1 MVMETIAAM
10 VKDLININF
19 IFYKNFQHT
28 KILPIYNNEEDFLT
42 FTKAIYFFSLT
53 KNKAIE
59 PITGAIA
66 SVINADW

>member
-28 KILPIYNNEEDFLT
+28 KILLIYNDEEDFLT
-42 FTKAIYFFSLT
+42 FIKAIYFFSLT

-66 SVINADW
+66 NVINAD

>member
-28 KILPIYNNEEDFLT
+28 KILLIYNNEEDFLT
-42 FTKAIYFFSLT
+42 FIKVIYFFSLT

-66 SVINADW
+66 NVINADW

>member
-1 MVMETIAAM
+1 MVAM
-10 VKDLININF
+10 VKDLINVNLIKTFNV
-19 IFYKNFQHT
+19 Q
-28 KILPIYNNEEDFLT
+28 KILLICNDEEDFLT
-42 FTKAIYFFSLT
+42 FIKAIYFFSLT

>member
-1 MVMETIAAM
+1 METIAAM

-28 KILPIYNNEEDFLT
+28 KILLIYNDEEDFLT
-42 FTKAIYFFSLT
+42 FIKAIYFFSLT

-66 SVINADW
+66 NVINAD

>member
-1 MVMETIAAM
+1 MVMETIATM

-28 KILPIYNNEEDFLT
+28 KILLIYNDEEDFLT
-42 FTKAIYFFSLT
+42 FIKAIYFFSLT

-66 SVINADW
+66 NVINAD